1 MLRRLRGLFSV
12 SLPWSFPWALAALG
26 LVAFVRVSGK
36 GYQQRRLEELM
47 VHADWPSWAGGVWG
61 YFAARGAL
69 IGVMNGL
76 LFAVVIAIAVRRG
89 TKVEAIS
96 TWKFAL
102 LGALATGATASV
114 LMYMPPV
121 MSVSAAVL
129 GAVSGAAY
137 LALAKRRVPTR
148 PTLSRDV
155 SGVQEASVL
164 QPPTAQPAIVRSPA
178 VSVEA

>member
-1 MLRRLRGLFSV
+1 MLRRLRGLFAV
-12 SLPWSFPWALAALG
+12 SLPWSFPWALAALA
-26 LVAFVRVSGK
+26 LVAFVRVRGK
-36 GYQQRRLEELM
+36 GYQQRRLEALM
-47 VHADWPSWAGGVWG
+47 VHADWPTWAGGVWG

-89 TKVEAIS
+89 TKVEQLA

-102 LGALATGATASV
+102 LGAIATGATASV

-121 MSVSAAVL
+121 MSVSAAIL

-137 LALAKRRVPTR
+137 LALAKRGAPTR
-148 PTLSRDV
+148 PTFARAV
-155 SGVQEASVL
+155 SGVQEVSVL
-164 QPPTAQPAIVRSPA
+164 QPLTAQPTIARSPA
-178 VSVEA
+178 VSIEV